1 MAQLVLHPAQSKI
14 LASSA
19 RFITAIAGIR
29 GGKTTIGGIWLLS
42 EIDKLREQNELGD
55 FLIAAPTYKILEQS
69 TLPKFKEFFPKDWG
83 TWMENKGYF
92 KLNWFRPG
100 SDEPCRI
107 YVRSMDEPDSIEGMD
122 IRAGWLDEVGK
133 MKSAAWI
140 NAQGR
145 GSVHKAR
152 MILTTTPY
160 NTGWFFRDVYQKAK
174 DDKDYEV
181 VIWKS
186 TDNPAFPKD
195 EYERAKRTLPKA
207 IFERRYEGKFTRLE
221 GLVYPEFDEEF
232 HCVEPFEIPKDWLRF
247 GGMDFGH
254 SVPAAVLCIA
264 RDPASNTF
272 YVYKEFYRSEALL
285 KTLSEWLHNESLK
298 YVLADTQAAQ
308 NISELRLQ
316 YGNKEILE
324 ANKAVEV
331 GIQRIRSLFG
341 DGRLK
346 IFRDKCPNLVEELL
360 SYHYKA
366 PNEDTQDND
375 SPVKK
380 HDHAVDA
387 LRYGFSRPLQG
398 LYLNKPQRSNTHIK
412 QYHSNWMK
420 VSDSITGY

>member
-1 MAQLVLHPAQSKI
+1 MAQLVLHQGQSRV
-14 LASSA
+14 LASFA
-19 RFITAIAGIR
+19 RFIVAIAGIR
-29 GGKTTIGGIWLLS
+29 GGKTTIGAIWLLN
-42 EIDKLREQNELGD
+42 EIDKLREQGQLGD

-83 TWMENKGYF
+83 VWMENKGYF

-122 IRAGWLDEVGK
+122 ILAGWLDEVGK
-133 MKSAAWI
+133 MKAAAWI

-145 GSVHKAR
+145 GSIHKAR

-160 NTGWFFRDVYQKAK
+160 NTGWFFRDVYQRAK

-181 VIWKS
+181 IIWKS
-186 TDNPAFPKD
+186 TDNPAFPKE

-232 HCVEPFEIPKDWLRF
+232 HIVEPFTIPKDWLLF

-254 SVPAAVLCIA
+254 SVPTAIVCVA
-264 RDPASNTF
+264 RDPSSNVF
-272 YVYKEFYRSEALL
+272 YIYKEFYRPEVLL
-285 KTLSEWLHNESLK
+285 KTISEWLHNEKLK
-298 YVLADTQAAQ
+298 YVLADTQSAQ
-308 NISELRLQ
+308 DIAELKLQ
-316 YGNKEILE
+316 YANKEVME
-324 ANKAVEV
+324 ADKALEV
-331 GIQRIRSLFG
+331 GIQRIRTLLE

-346 IFRDKCPNLVEELL
+346 IFRDRCPNLVNEIL

-366 PNEDTQDND
+366 PDEDKQDKD
-375 SPVKK
+375 TPVKK

-387 LRYGFSRPLQG
+387 LRYAFSRPLQG
-398 LYLNKPQRSNTHIK
+398 LYLNRPQRTNLRIRQYRSNKTV
-412 QYHSNWMK
+412 